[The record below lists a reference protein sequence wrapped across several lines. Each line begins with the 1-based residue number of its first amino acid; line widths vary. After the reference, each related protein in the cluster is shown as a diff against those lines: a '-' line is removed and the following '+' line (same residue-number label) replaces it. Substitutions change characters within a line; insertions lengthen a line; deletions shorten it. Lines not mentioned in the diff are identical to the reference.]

1 MTNSSLAVSY
11 LKKATGRL
19 AFLRVLQQKK
29 AYSDVVREAQEI
41 VELALKG
48 MLRQA
53 GLEPPKW
60 HDVGSLLIE
69 HQGRF
74 EPRVRRR
81 VARLAQASEWLRA
94 ERELLRG
101 RRFHS
106 GRIVHGRRGST
117 RHRRGQACG
126 RDGALGH
133 PSCGQEREGGQT

>member
-11 LKKATGRL
+11 LKKATDRL
-19 AFLRVLQQKK
+19 AISRVLQQKK

-94 ERELLRG
+94 ERELSFYG
-101 RRFHS
+101 DVDF
-106 GRIVHGRRGST
+106 IP
-117 RHRRGQACG
+117 A
-126 RDGALGH
+126 
-133 PSCGQEREGGQT
+133 E